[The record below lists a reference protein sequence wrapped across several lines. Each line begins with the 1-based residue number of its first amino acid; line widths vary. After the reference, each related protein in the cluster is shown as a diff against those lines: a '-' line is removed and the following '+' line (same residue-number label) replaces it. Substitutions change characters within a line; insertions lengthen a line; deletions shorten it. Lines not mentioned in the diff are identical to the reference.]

1 MTGEAEVLDVLIVG
15 AGISGLLA
23 ARHLRE
29 HGIRVL
35 LLDKGRHVGG
45 RMATRHEGQAVFDHG
60 AQFFTVRDETLF
72 RPIVQS
78 LLDAG
83 IAREWATGFALQGGG
98 FQETDEMRYCGVKGI
113 RTIPE
118 FLAQGLDT
126 RHSTKV
132 VSIAQDHGSWSVAC
146 ENGITFTSKA
156 VLLTCPVPESLAL
169 IKGSGAALGPT
180 ELEQL
185 TSIEYLRC
193 IAMMAVL
200 EKPSKIPAPG
210 GLWLASE
217 PVSWLGDNRQKGLT
231 EANAV
236 TVHAGPQFSLDH
248 WDERPEVVARRLIT
262 AASRWLGSAP
272 VRWEVHRWRYS
283 QPVTPYPA
291 PCFLANAIPPLLLS
305 GDAFGGPRVEGAALS
320 GLAAADRLLE
330 LLQ

>member
-1 MTGEAEVLDVLIVG
+1 MASEAEVFDVVIVG

-29 HGIRVL
+29 HGVGVV

-45 RMATRHEGQAVFDHG
+45 RMATRHTGEAVFDHG
-60 AQFFTVRDETLF
+60 AQFFTVRDDVF

-78 LLDAG
+78 LLDARV
-83 IAREWATGFALQGGG
+83 AREWATGFALQGGG

-118 FLAQGLDT
+118 FLAQGLDV

-132 VSIAQDHGSWSVAC
+132 MHITRDHAAWRLQC
-146 ENGITFTSKA
+146 ENGATFASRA
-156 VLLTCPVPESLAL
+156 LLLTCPVPESLAL
-169 IKGSGAALGPT
+169 IKESGVSLRET
-180 ELEQL
+180 ELQQL
-185 TSIEYLRC
+185 TGIEYLRC
-193 IAMMAVL
+193 ISLMAVL
-200 EKPSKIPAPG
+200 EKPSRIPAPG

-236 TVHAGPQFSLDH
+236 TVHAGPQFSVDH
-248 WDERPEVVARRLIT
+248 WEERPEVVARRLLK
-262 AASRWLGSAP
+262 AADRWLGSAP
-272 VRWEVHRWRYS
+272 VTWEVHRWRYS

-291 PCFLANAIPPLLLS
+291 PCFLANAAPPLLLS

-320 GLAAADRLLE
+320 GLAAAERLQE
-330 LLQ
+330 LLG